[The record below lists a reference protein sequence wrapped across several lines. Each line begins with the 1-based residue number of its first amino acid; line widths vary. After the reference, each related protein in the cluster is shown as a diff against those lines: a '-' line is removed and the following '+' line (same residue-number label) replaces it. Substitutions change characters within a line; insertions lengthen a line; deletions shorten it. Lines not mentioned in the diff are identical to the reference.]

1 MIQRKPAC
9 KVWISDIGNGQLK
22 HETGEFG
29 MYYFVLKDQPIS
41 RVNLVGNVVD
51 VFISPERSFAS
62 VALDDGSGTI
72 NVRTFKEDIGMLE
85 GLKVGDMV
93 MVIGRIREYNNDKY
107 VIPEIIKNLTDPNWE
122 LVRKLEL
129 LKEYGKPKKIEGS
142 SFVEVKSGNLV
153 MAENGSENIVSEQ
166 VGEVTSSSRNKILSL
181 IEKAD
186 ENGAEHSFI
195 LTSLGITEEEAAP
208 ILKELLSEG
217 EIYQNRPGR
226 YKVI

>member
-9 KVWISDIGNGQLK
+9 KVWISDIGNGQLQ

-29 MYYFVLKDQPIS
+29 MYYFVLKDTPIS
-41 RVNLVGNVVD
+41 RVNLIGSVVD

-107 VIPEIIKNLTDPNWE
+107 IIPEIIKNLNDPNWE
-122 LVRKLEL
+122 LVRRLEL
-129 LKEYGKPKKIEGS
+129 LKEYGMPKKVEVKD
-142 SFVEVKSGNLV
+142 FVEVKSGNTV
-153 MAENGSENIVSEQ
+153 MVENGSENVVSEQ

-186 ENGAEHSFI
+186 ENGAEHSLI
-195 LTSLGITEEEAAP
+195 LTNLGITEEEAAP

>member
-9 KVWISDIGNGQLK
+9 KVWISDIGNGQLQ

-29 MYYFVLKDQPIS
+29 MYYFVLKDNPIS
-41 RVNLVGNVVD
+41 RVNLIGSVVD

-107 VIPEIIKNLTDPNWE
+107 IIPEIIKNLNDPNWE
-122 LVRKLEL
+122 LVRRLEL
-129 LKEYGKPKKIEGS
+129 LKEYGVPKVEIKD
-142 SFVEVKSGNLV
+142 FVEVKSGNTV
-153 MAENGSENIVSEQ
+153 MVENGSENVVSEQ

-186 ENGAEHSFI
+186 ENGAEHSLI
-195 LTSLGITEEEAAP
+195 LSSLGITEEEAAP

>member
-1 MIQRKPAC
+1 MIQRKPAY
-9 KVWISDIGNGQLK
+9 KVWISEIGNGQLQ

-29 MYYFVLKDQPIS
+29 MYYFVLKDKPIS
-41 RVNLVGNVVD
+41 RVNLIGSVVD

-107 VIPEIIKNLTDPNWE
+107 IIPEIIKNLNDPNWE

-129 LKEYGKPKKIEGS
+129 LKEYGFPKKADVKE
-142 SFVEVKSGNLV
+142 FVEIKSGNAV
-153 MAENGSENIVSEQ
+153 MVDNGSENVVTEQ
-166 VGEVTSSSRNKILSL
+166 VGEITSGSRNKILSL

-186 ENGAEHSFI
+186 ENGAEHSLI
-195 LTSLGITEEEAAP
+195 LSSLGITEEEAAP

-217 EIYQNRPGR
+217 EIYQSRPGR